1 MHLGR
6 FRQATHHLKCWI
18 LERKRVVREKS
29 HFLAIRDEDSSCKGR
44 LGQSELTQL
53 PKLSTNAPPTS
64 KLEANTCICTFNT
77 FASSCLLSLAT
88 DSSVS
93 HTDEQRGSFFLL
105 SQVTTAEASSMVH
118 ICKEWLPFLVAVI
131 GHDSSKQHG
140 PNAKNGFPFSFFRI
154 VQCVIR
160 SLFCHSHLSCVLSHV
175 RIDPS
180 FLLSHIRMDN
190 DWGFLGNCFSV
201 TAGACLVQVKT
212 MQRGNR
218 PPCQHF
224 FPVTRQDGPWLQNN
238 LLQCQGQYMHQKYGK
253 PLGRPCG
260 PQLLND

>member
-1 MHLGR
+1 MMTCLGR
-6 FRQATHHLKCWI
+6 F
-18 LERKRVVREKS
+18 
-29 HFLAIRDEDSSCKGR
+29 
-44 LGQSELTQL
+44 GQSELTQL

-93 HTDEQRGSFFLL
+93 HTDEQRGSHVFFLFA
-105 SQVTTAEASSMVH
+105 VTGHDSRSKQHGAYM
-118 ICKEWLPFLVAVI
+118 CKEWLPFLAAVI

-140 PNAKNGFPFSFFRI
+140 ANAKNGFPFSFFRI

-180 FLLSHIRMDN
+180 FLLSHIRMNN
-190 DWGFLGNCFSV
+190 D
-201 TAGACLVQVKT
+201 
-212 MQRGNR
+212 
-218 PPCQHF
+218 
-224 FPVTRQDGPWLQNN
+224 
-238 LLQCQGQYMHQKYGK
+238 
-253 PLGRPCG
+253 
-260 PQLLND
+260 

>member
-1 MHLGR
+1 MTCL
-6 FRQATHHLKCWI
+6 
-18 LERKRVVREKS
+18 
-29 HFLAIRDEDSSCKGR
+29 GR

-180 FLLSHIRMDN
+180 FLLSHIRMNN

-218 PPCQHF
+218 PPSQPF
-224 FPVTRQDGPWLQNN
+224 FLSHVKMDRDCRRTYNAKGNICIRSI
-238 LLQCQGQYMHQKYGK
+238 
-253 PLGRPCG
+253 GRPWG
-260 PQLLND
+260 PLILNKWLCRGKNKFFL